1 VLGVSRAGYYAFV
14 RRRQR
19 GPDAARQAKLE
30 AVRQMATEFDLVYG
44 TRRMARELTQRGH
57 RMGRYQTRGLMC
69 EAGVR
74 VRYCRRYRVTT
85 ESRHRHPV
93 FPNRLQRCFHVA
105 APNRVWASDISYVW
119 TAEGWLYLAVV
130 IDLYARKVVGWS
142 LGQRLTSALACD
154 ALRMALGRRR
164 PRSGSLLHHSDQGVQ
179 YASRAFR
186 GLLKAYGVTGSMS
199 RKGDCWDNAGVESFF
214 GSLKSE
220 RVYWRSYQTR
230 DEARRDIVDY
240 IAMFYNS
247 RRLHSSLGYQSPDT
261 FEKQGH
267 LGNAA

>member
-57 RMGRYQTRGLMC
+57 RMGRYQARGLMR

-74 VRYCRRYRVTT
+74 VRYRRRYRVTT

-199 RKGDCWDNAGVESFF
+199 RKGDCWDAPAESFF
-214 GSLKSE
+214 HTLKTE
-220 RVYWRSYQTR
+220 LIHHRRFETR
-230 DEARRDIVDY
+230 EQAQQEIFEY
-240 IAMFYNS
+240 IEVFYN
-247 RRLHSSLGYQSPDT
+247 RQRKHSTLGYRAPVEFDQLYR
-261 FEKQGH
+261 K
-267 LGNAA
+267 AA